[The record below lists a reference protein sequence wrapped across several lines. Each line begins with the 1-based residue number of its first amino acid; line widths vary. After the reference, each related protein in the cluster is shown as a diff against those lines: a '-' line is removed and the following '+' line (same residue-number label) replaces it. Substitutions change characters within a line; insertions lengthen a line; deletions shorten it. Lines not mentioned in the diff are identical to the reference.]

1 MGLQHPEEYSLYA
14 RYEKGERNLISDVA
28 GVTVGHKTLRSEDGK
43 INTGVSVLLPH
54 PGNIFKEKLF
64 AAASVINGFGKSVGL
79 VQMAELGTLE
89 SPIFLTNTLSVG
101 TVLTA
106 GVKYSLREN
115 PEIGLSTGTVNVLV
129 TECNDAKLN
138 DIRGLHVTEEDAFE
152 AIASAS
158 ADFEEGPVGAGTGMK
173 MMGLKGGIGSA
184 SRLVP
189 IGDQRY
195 TVGTL
200 VMTNYGPKQCL
211 NIGGDRVGLRVEA
224 AEQREKDMGS
234 CILLI
239 ATDAPLLDRQLK
251 RVANR
256 AAHAMARTGTFS
268 ANGSGDIAI
277 AFSTANKIEHFAPTK
292 TKQITMLYDDDLDPI
307 FEASVE
313 ALEEALISSLDHGKS
328 VEGFQGKIYSLKDY
342 PF

>member
-1 MGLQHPEEYSLYA
+1 MGILHQDRFPLYA

-28 GVTVGHKTLRSEDGK
+28 GVTVGHVTLRSEDGRV
-43 INTGVSVLLPH
+43 NTGVTALLPH
-54 PGNIFKEKLF
+54 PGNLFREKLF
-64 AAASVINGFGKSVGL
+64 AGVSIINGFGKSAGL
-79 VQMAELGTLE
+79 VQIRELGTLE

-106 GVKYSLREN
+106 GVKYSLDRN
-115 PEIGLSTGTVNVLV
+115 PEIGLSTGTVNVV
-129 TECNDAKLN
+129 VMECNDSKLN
-138 DIRGLHVTEEDAFE
+138 DIRGLHVTEEDALR
-152 AIASAS
+152 AVANAS
-158 ADFEEGPVGAGTGMK
+158 ADFEEGPVGGGTGMK

-184 SRLVP
+184 SRIVP
-189 IGDQRY
+189 IGGERY
-195 TVGTL
+195 TIGAL

-211 NIGGDRVGLRVEA
+211 NIAGDRVGLRVEA
-224 AEQREKDMGS
+224 AERREKDMGS

-239 ATDAPLLDRQLK
+239 ATDAPLLDRQLT

-268 ANGSGDIAI
+268 ANGSGDIAL
-277 AFSTANKIEHFAPTK
+277 AFSTANRIEHFNREK
-292 TKQITMLYDDDLDPI
+292 TKQVTMLYDEELDPI

-313 ALEEALISSLDHGKS
+313 ALEEALFSSLDHGES
-328 VEGFQGKIYSLKDY
+328 LQGFREKVYSLADY